1 MVIEVLLLWA
11 KNPQFMV
18 IEHETYDHNWFV
30 FIMTITMVMVMMAM
44 TITVVM
50 VMMAMPI
57 TIVMVIM
64 AMTLTIVNGHMKQR
78 VIIMVTLNFMCLKPN
93 IRPMPSC
100 DS

>member
-1 MVIEVLLLWA
+1 
-11 KNPQFMV
+11 MV

-50 VMMAMPI
+50 VMMAMTI

-78 VIIMVTLNFMCLKPN
+78 VIIMVTLDFMCLKPN
-93 IRPMPSC
+93 SMPSC

>member
-50 VMMAMPI
+50 VMMAMTI

-78 VIIMVTLNFMCLKPN
+78 VIIMVTLDFMCLKPN
-93 IRPMPSC
+93 SMPSC